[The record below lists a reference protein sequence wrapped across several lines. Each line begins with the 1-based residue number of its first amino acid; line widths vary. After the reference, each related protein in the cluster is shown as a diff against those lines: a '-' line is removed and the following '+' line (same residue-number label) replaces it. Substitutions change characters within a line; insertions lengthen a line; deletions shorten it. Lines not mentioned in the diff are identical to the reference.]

1 MHGPGVLTPDEE
13 TESVEVMLD
22 GPGTLASPKS
32 EAMED
37 TEVVYTDEILDVL
50 ETVRGGVGGGPKCV

>member
-13 TESVEVMLD
+13 IESPEVILD
-22 GPGTLASPKS
+22 GPGTLTSPTP

-37 TEVVYTDEILDVL
+37 AKAVDTDEILEVL
-50 ETVRGGVGGGPKCV
+50 ETVRGGVGGCPKCV